1 MSTEGNQD
9 KSQHKLN
16 MHIYDKNLSVSYISS
31 LLRTLQA
38 AIREIAIS
46 DVTVQSSFNDE
57 KKPILV
63 ISNIAFQGA
72 FKFEMIFVDVIERK
86 FNENLSR
93 HVFDK
98 FVLEFISS
106 FIL

>member
-46 DVTVQSSFNDE
+46 DPSVQNSFNEE
-57 KKPILV
+57 KKH
-63 ISNIAFQGA
+63 
-72 FKFEMIFVDVIERK
+72 IF
-86 FNENLSR
+86 
-93 HVFDK
+93 
-98 FVLEFISS
+98 
-106 FIL
+106 